1 MPPSAPMDGI
11 VSIIERLGG
20 RSALSGEFPELS
32 EKAVFMW
39 ERRGGIPGKWHLPL
53 MRLAREQGV
62 ELSEDELLSTT
73 SRGRAA

>member
-1 MPPSAPMDGI
+1 MDGV

-53 MRLAREQGV
+53 LRFARERGV
-62 ELSEDELLSTT
+62 ELSDDELLSTT
-73 SRGRAA
+73 KTGRAA

>member
-1 MPPSAPMDGI
+1 MIGVA
-11 VSIIERLGG
+11 SIIERLGG
-20 RSALSGEFPELS
+20 RSGLAGEFPELS

-39 ERRGGIPGKWHLPL
+39 ERRGGIPGKWHLAL

-62 ELSEDELLSTT
+62 ELSEDELLDTT

>member
-1 MPPSAPMDGI
+1 MPPFVPMEAV

-39 ERRGGIPGKWHLPL
+39 ERRGGVPGKWHLPL
-53 MRLAREQGV
+53 LRLARERGV

-73 SRGRAA
+73 NRGRAA